1 MPSLPRSSSFVFAT
15 SALLAFAAAQEPK
28 ASAKSPA
35 PLVFRIECTVPGS
48 PVPRIAEP
56 STETAARVRRWEGRE
71 LAWHI
76 GTGKVG
82 TKKALTTELKRIAQD
97 PKFRYEPALEPG
109 RECPVPLRIQPGDD
123 VRWGDVTEAFD
134 AAFDAGFVE
143 VALEG
148 VSTTYFVPKTVDHP
162 ILDEGVLIV
171 PKMVFHEPDD
181 RPHPRR
187 PIFDVHQDGRI
198 THDGDTLFTWVAGK
212 TDDLEPLRAR
222 LRALREDLVAKGHLV
237 RRFDDLQ
244 KLDVTFLVR
253 ADRWTEWRDVRRLM
267 VEVLDEK
274 IGFWKCEWAAAEF
287 DFEAK
292 MRERA
297 RGSDKER

>member
-1 MPSLPRSSSFVFAT
+1 MPSLPRSSSFVFAVM
-15 SALLAFAAAQEPK
+15 ALFAFASAQEPK
-28 ASAKSPA
+28 PAAKPPA
-35 PLVFRIECTVPGS
+35 PLVLRIECTAPGS

-56 STETAARVRRWEGRE
+56 STETAARVRLWEGRE

-76 GTGKVG
+76 GAGKVG
-82 TKKALTTELKRIAQD
+82 TRKALATELKRIAQD

-109 RECPVPLRIQPGDD
+109 RECPVPLRIQPGHD

-143 VALEG
+143 ILLEG
-148 VSTTYFVPKTVDHP
+148 VDTSYFVPKSVDHP
-162 ILDEGVLIV
+162 VLDEGVLIV
-171 PKMVFHEPDD
+171 PKMVWNEPDD

-212 TDDLEPLRAR
+212 TDDLEPLRVR
-222 LRALREDLVAKGHLV
+222 LLALRKDLVAKGHLV
-237 RRFDDLQ
+237 RRFDELQ
-244 KLDVTFLVR
+244 KLDVPFLVR

-267 VEVLDEK
+267 VEVVDEK
-274 IGFWKCEWAAAEF
+274 IGFWKCEWGTSEW
-287 DFEAK
+287 DHEAR
-292 MRERA
+292 MRDKAKGTEA
-297 RGSDKER
+297 RR